1 MENYKTLV
9 KEFRNDIKNGN
20 IYCVLA
26 WKNILKKSVFY
37 PKQSVDLK
45 QSLSNYPWHFS
56 QN

>member
-9 KEFRNDIKNGN
+9 KEFRNDIKNGK

-37 PKQSVDLK
+37 PKQSVDLM
-45 QSLSNYPWHFS
+45 QSLSNYPWHF
-56 QN
+56 